1 MGTSS
6 RKSRSRNSKS
16 RKNMI
21 KKMSNRV
28 RKVSRNVRR
37 MGRKLVKRSRSK
49 GKRTS
54 RYNSRRMR
62 GGAIEY
68 SPLPCD
74 SNGNTDWNSTQQ
86 VGHETCV
93 EYGTDGAE
101 NDARMQQSY
110 FSDRALSGMS
120 IQQTIQDTVDEALRD
135 LATRMVGMDRNDVR
149 QSLQVESNNV
159 RGGTTGRLGVSASW
173 NTAEARAE
181 AARVVAERE
190 AARQTT
196 SV

>member
-21 KKMSNRV
+21 KRMSNRV

-49 GKRTS
+49 GKKRS
-54 RYNSRRMR
+54 SKRRMR

-101 NDARMQQSY
+101 NDARSQ
-110 FSDRALSGMS
+110 RLGANLSS
-120 IQQTIQDTVDEALRD
+120 LNIQQTIQDTVDEALRD
-135 LATRMVGMDRNDVR
+135 LATRMVGMDRNNVR
-149 QSLQVESNNV
+149 QSLQVESNDV
-159 RGGTTGRLGVSASW
+159 RGSSTGRLGVSADYMSE
-173 NTAEARAE
+173 EARAE
-181 AARVVAERE
+181 AARVVAERL

-196 SV
+196 PV

>member
-6 RKSRSRNSKS
+6 RKSRTRTRNSKS

-49 GKRTS
+49 GKR
-54 RYNSRRMR
+54 RNNSRRMR

-101 NDARMQQSY
+101 NDARSQGLG
-110 FSDRALSGMS
+110 ANLSS
-120 IQQTIQDTVDEALRD
+120 LNIKQTIQDTVDQA
-135 LATRMVGMDRNDVR
+135 
-149 QSLQVESNNV
+149 
-159 RGGTTGRLGVSASW
+159 
-173 NTAEARAE
+173 
-181 AARVVAERE
+181 
-190 AARQTT
+190 
-196 SV
+196 